1 MRSVALFL
9 LLALVGFSPQNVPA
23 AVSEPKVAPPGWF
36 HIIKMDA
43 ATYAISEPKY
53 WQENVSYLILG
64 SSRGVLFDT
73 GPGLYSI
80 RLEVEKLTHVPLL
93 VIPSHLHFDH
103 VGRIQEFSTIGLMDL
118 PELRHQ
124 AHDDVLSE
132 TTDQYLLTSPYSFK
146 VSRWL
151 RDGEVLDL
159 GGRQLTVINTPG
171 HTPESI
177 ALLEPARRRMF
188 TGDLV
193 NRIVTLC
200 DVPGSDVQ
208 QTAQS
213 LQRLMQLMPAGSTA
227 YEAHAEKPISWAELS
242 QLGRGAR
249 AIADGK
255 LDSKAMCLGGQPMR
269 RFDVGA
275 FAFVL
280 PADPSEPLKPLASAT
295 QTLDWLGAACPATNS
310 PKRSSNAN

>member
-1 MRSVALFL
+1 MRLVALL
-9 LLALVGFSPQNVPA
+9 ALLALVEFAPQNVSAAEPA
-23 AVSEPKVAPPGWF
+23 VGSEPKAAPRGWF
-36 HIIKMDA
+36 HIIQIDP

-64 SSRGVLFDT
+64 SHQGVLFDT

-80 RLEVEKLTHVPLL
+80 RLEVKKLTSLPLL

-103 VGRIQEFSTIGLMDL
+103 VGRIQEFSTVGLMDL

-124 AHDDVLSE
+124 TQGDVLNE
-132 TTDQYLLTSPYSFK
+132 TTDQYLLTSRHAFK

-177 ALLEPARRRMF
+177 ALLEPARHQMF

-200 DVPGSDVQ
+200 DVPGSDIR

-213 LQRLMQLMPAGSTA
+213 LHRLMKVMPVGSVA
-227 YEAHAEKPISWAELS
+227 HEAHAEKPISWAELS
-242 QLGRGAR
+242 ELGRGAR
-249 AIADGK
+249 AIADGN
-255 LDSKAMCLGGQPMR
+255 LGSKAMCLGGQPMR

-280 PADPSEPLKPLASAT
+280 PASPSEPLRPLASAT
-295 QTLDWLGAACPATNS
+295 QTLDWLGATCPAT
-310 PKRSSNAN
+310 K